1 MKRSTPILFLTVAWI
16 VAATAAPDPRFAD
29 RVAGALTSFAIA
41 DGMAAEWETWTPAE
55 IAARFGPG
63 DFGKFVPPLKERP
76 ASNPGKG
83 DGRISD
89 DTLEVEALLRAY
101 AARGD
106 HLDAH
111 GYFGFFVPELNT
123 RRVWVPERAAEM
135 TAAERPLWW
144 PERYALHRHAVNFA
158 EPRQAGQGN
167 WLNQGLAVIIW
178 PVGAVNAGEPA
189 RAYAEAAAFGA
200 AHTESYALEAA
211 AVTAAAYAEAF
222 GPAPTVDTVLAAA
235 LAHAKDGTRLALE
248 AVLAVVDPS
257 DEPPVFADKVRRAWL
272 PYAGLAP
279 ADLAR
284 AEPDTAPSARNNVG
298 RPSRVQSIESV
309 PAALAAFKWG
319 GGDWRRTFRAG
330 LIYGRDAESI
340 AAVAVGLVGA
350 IRGRAVVPADLASAS
365 AAANRRDWNVLAG
378 DFAAV
383 VARIAEQDAAAQ
395 SRRLETVLGA
405 RR

>member
-1 MKRSTPILFLTVAWI
+1 MRKTLPVVFL
-16 VAATAAPDPRFAD
+16 AALMQLQGAAVPAARFAD
-29 RVAGALTSFAIA
+29 RLAGALTSFAIA
-41 DGMAAEWETWTPAE
+41 DGMAAEWEDWTPAE
-55 IAARFGPG
+55 IAARFGP
-63 DFGKFVPPLKERP
+63 DAFEKFIPPLKERP

-111 GYFGFFVPELNT
+111 GYAEFFVPELNT
-123 RRVWVPERAAEM
+123 RRVWVPERAAVM
-135 TAAERPLWW
+135 PAAERPLWW
-144 PERYALHRHAVNFA
+144 PERFALHRHAVNFTD
-158 EPRQAGQGN
+158 PRQAGQGN

-200 AHTESYALEAA
+200 AHTESYALEAS
-211 AVTAAAYAEAF
+211 AVTAAAFAEAF

-248 AVLAVVDPS
+248 AVLAAVDPA

-284 AEPDTAPSARNNVG
+284 AAPDTAPSVRNNVG

-319 GGDWRRTFRAG
+319 GGDWRRTLNAG
-330 LIYGRDAESI
+330 LRYGRDAESI

-350 IRGRAVVPADLASAS
+350 MHGRAAVPADLASAS
-365 AAANRRDWNVLAG
+365 ATANRRDWNAQAAE
-378 DFAAV
+378 FAAV

-395 SRRLETVLGA
+395 ARRLETVLGA
-405 RR
+405 GR